1 MSSSGA
7 QQRCEELIC
16 LLIMEYKQDQK
27 KIEQKKKEGRLGS
40 DLRYQNLQHIAQ
52 VKKTNELHAILAW
65 PWIFDLQAFIIS
77 GFDLQ
82 AFIISG
88 FIHNGQFEANDGAL
102 HRN

>member
-1 MSSSGA
+1 M
-7 QQRCEELIC
+7 
-16 LLIMEYKQDQK
+16 
-27 KIEQKKKEGRLGS
+27 
-40 DLRYQNLQHIAQ
+40 
-52 VKKTNELHAILAW
+52 KKTNELHAILAW